1 MTKAETPAA
10 DGATEIHGSLP
21 INTDGGLIAN
31 GEPIG
36 ASGLRQV
43 HELVRQLRG
52 EAGDRQVSGAEIAVA
67 HGTGGLAFST
77 ASTVVLARD

>member
-1 MTKAETPAA
+1 MA
-10 DGATEIHGSLP
+10 DGATEITGSLP

-36 ASGLRQV
+36 ASGLRQI

-52 EAGDRQVSGAEIAVA
+52 EAVDRQDPGEPNVGFSRLYDAP
-67 HGTGGLAFST
+67 GTAAATILST
-77 ASTVVLARD
+77 